1 MQFAAQMA
9 TTGLQAEKASLPFT
23 DLRAQFN
30 TIKDE
35 IARAVSRVME
45 NGQFILGQEVESFEN
60 AMAAFVGT
68 QFAAGCASGSD
79 ALLLA
84 LLALGIGPGDEVITT
99 PFTFVATVGAV
110 ARVGAK
116 PVFVDIQPDTFN
128 LDPDLLE
135 RAINERTR
143 AIIPVH
149 LFGLAAD
156 LDRISATA
164 KEHRLAVIEDVAQ
177 AIGGC
182 YRGAGVG
189 SVGTL
194 GCFSFF
200 PSKNLGGMG
209 DGGLVTTDDPS
220 LAKRLRL
227 LRVHGSSRRYHYE
240 EIGINSRLDALQAA
254 ILMIKLAH
262 LKEWTEARQQKA
274 EQYCTLFEEYGL
286 HSRLKLPSVPH
297 DGSHVY
303 NQFVIRCTERD
314 SVRDFLLHR
323 GIPTEIY
330 YPLPLHLQP
339 AFAYLQNKYG
349 QFPEAESASRE
360 VLALPIYPELSGD
373 HQSRVVRA
381 IGEFYGTGC

>member
-1 MQFAAQMA
+1 MQPVAQI
-9 TTGLQAEKASLPFT
+9 TTSGRQTERASLPFT
-23 DLRAQFN
+23 DLRAQFI

-45 NGQFILGQEVESFEN
+45 NGQFILGQEVVSFEN
-60 AMAAFVGT
+60 AMAVFVGT
-68 QFAAGCASGSD
+68 QFAVGCASGSD

-110 ARVGAK
+110 ARVGAR
-116 PVFVDIQPDTFN
+116 PVFVDIQPETFN
-128 LDPDLLE
+128 LDPGLLE

-164 KEHRLAVIEDVAQ
+164 EEHRLAVIEDAAQ

-189 SVGTL
+189 SIGTF

-240 EIGINSRLDALQAA
+240 ELGINSRLDALQAA
-254 ILMIKLAH
+254 ILMVKLAH

-274 EQYCTLFEEYGL
+274 EQYRKLFEEYGL
-286 HSRLKLPSVPH
+286 HRQIKLPSVPH
-297 DGSHVY
+297 DRSHVY
-303 NQFVIRCTERD
+303 NQFVVRCKERD
-314 SVRDFLLHR
+314 SVREFLLKR
-323 GIPTEIY
+323 GIPSEIY

-339 AFAYLQNKYG
+339 AFAYLQYKQG
-349 QFPEAESASRE
+349 QLPEAEGASRE
-360 VLALPIYPELSGD
+360 VLALPMYPELSGE
-373 HQSRVVRA
+373 HQAMVVRTIA
-381 IGEFYGTGC
+381 EFYAVGR